1 MRQSLIFFTLI
12 LFVRCVYGQW
22 TVNATPFNS
31 FSDLNFN
38 KDNWGAICG
47 GNTIAM
53 TFDQGL
59 NWIVKNFDEL
69 EMVTNVD
76 IISDSVAY
84 VTSSFE
90 FGFYKTVD
98 RGTTWQYFGPPVY
111 YFSIADIFA
120 INRDTMYGISPV
132 GYFYKTYNGFLIT
145 YLDGITGGALRSLF
159 FTDIDTGYVAAE
171 SDLLKKT
178 SDAAESWGES
188 VSSPIASA
196 IQFPSSRI
204 GYVIGDGNLYKT
216 IDYSNTWTELPSAA
230 DAGYYFINDLFF
242 INELEGFV
250 TAYDEVNDKGLILKT
265 YDGGL
270 TWVFN
275 DIPENIYQ
283 VNQIYCLNGDTCFAI
298 AQIHEEP
305 FTYLIKTTNGG
316 GVDTSILNIN
326 LTNGLQFEITPN
338 PATDFILL
346 NISKNIQI
354 QNIYSYNL
362 YGQAIKVEFDESGYA
377 DIANLNSG
385 VYFTLITTS
394 NGTQVKKWIKNKLG
408 I

>member
-178 SDAAESWGES
+178 SDAAESWGELL
-188 VSSPIASA
+188 SSPICIKPLI
-196 IQFPSSRI
+196 IQTPGQNS
-204 GYVIGDGNLYKT
+204 
-216 IDYSNTWTELPSAA
+216 
-230 DAGYYFINDLFF
+230 
-242 INELEGFV
+242 
-250 TAYDEVNDKGLILKT
+250 
-265 YDGGL
+265 
-270 TWVFN
+270 
-275 DIPENIYQ
+275 
-283 VNQIYCLNGDTCFAI
+283 
-298 AQIHEEP
+298 
-305 FTYLIKTTNGG
+305 
-316 GVDTSILNIN
+316 
-326 LTNGLQFEITPN
+326 LQQQMQ
-338 PATDFILL
+338 ATILL
-346 NISKNIQI
+346 MICSLLM
-354 QNIYSYNL
+354 NL
-362 YGQAIKVEFDESGYA
+362 KD
-377 DIANLNSG
+377 L
-385 VYFTLITTS
+385 L
-394 NGTQVKKWIKNKLG
+394 LHMMR
-408 I
+408 